1 MISVSGEWV
10 LGSVAYNNPPCLHIH
25 VKISTTCCCFPLDFN
40 SVTQIPTALAL
51 PTRSS
56 FPNITKI
63 HPCALSFWVVQHR
76 PSTFTHISNSSIVP
90 TTNIMNYSS
99 SILQLAVLAVLA
111 LAVSPKS
118 IASSS
123 NIGWGK
129 FHLKWWL
136 YIWYYTIGAPRL
148 ARWLES
154 WSITVWQHR
163 HIVCRS
169 TWPVGSSDPLLV
181 LRMRFQFAVMLEL
194 CAVCNRIG
202 SQFSPLC
209 LFLLCNRLTLSYC
222 IEKNKILRFKTCV
235 QTHTHICI
243 L

>member
-10 LGSVAYNNPPCLHIH
+10 LGSVTYNNPPCLHIH

-136 YIWYYTIGAPRL
+136 YIHMILYNWCATISKVVRKLVHYRVATPSHCLSFHLTCGLVGPPPR
-148 ARWLES
+148 ATNEN
-154 WSITVWQHR
+154 SICSYVR
-163 HIVCRS
+163 IVCS
-169 TWPVGSSDPLLV
+169 VQSNWQPVLPS
-181 LRMRFQFAVMLEL
+181 
-194 CAVCNRIG
+194 
-202 SQFSPLC
+202 
-209 LFLLCNRLTLSYC
+209 LS
-222 IEKNKILRFKTCV
+222 ISLM
-235 QTHTHICI
+235 
-243 L
+243 